1 MADLQQKY
9 PLDYRI
15 GGDTIDDFAQKYI
28 KEIPRIY
35 QFLNNARGLNS
46 EGTEQVDPTK
56 YQLKAE
62 DDKLYIRNKENTDWV
77 YLGEIKPCFGFTPSV
92 DTRLL
97 NEEDIASKPGEA
109 GKLLITN
116 KAGLLEVSITGN
128 AAKIGEKTIQINSL
142 SDGEILVYRSST
154 GSFVNE
160 SKGAIGLGKALTI
173 TYDKQSLGT
182 YSGNNETTIEVKP
195 PTMIG
200 ATDEDDG
207 TEGLSPAPTSGDIEK
222 FLSGRGIY
230 EYAGINLLQRNKA
243 YAVGDIAYSPHL
255 PSWARLECITAGTTG
270 AEEPAELLSTPPM
283 DNDRIGTYITDGTV
297 VWIVDD
303 VRDGTPVGSV
313 RGSLYLPKGYIKA
326 NGATV
331 NRADYPRLV
340 KFIETNNLWTD
351 DAEGNLGLF
360 GKGDENTTFV
370 LPNYVGRTVAYKDT
384 GAGQTIAAGLPNI
397 TGDNGTGYSIIANDS
412 KELHGAFY
420 YSGNSGDCTFG
431 NSIGMGDTT
440 SELRFD
446 ASKSNPIYGAADT
459 VQPPA
464 ISLIPVIRY

>member
-1 MADLQQKY
+1 MAELQQKY

-46 EGTEQVDPTK
+46 EGPEQVDPTK

-109 GKLLITN
+109 GKILVTN
-116 KAGLLEVSITGN
+116 EAGLLEVSITGN

-160 SKGAIGLGKALTI
+160 SKGTIGLGKALTI

-200 ATDEDDG
+200 ATDEEDG
-207 TEGLSPAPTSGDIEK
+207 KEGLSPAPTSSDIEK

-230 EYAGINLLQRNKA
+230 EYAGINLLQRNKD
-243 YAVGDIAYSPHL
+243 YTVGDIAYSPLL

-270 AEEPAELLSTPPM
+270 AEEPELLSAPPM
-283 DNDRIGTYITDGTV
+283 DNSKIGTYITDGTV
-297 VWIVDD
+297 VWVVDD
-303 VRDGTPVGSV
+303 IRDGTPIGGV

-351 DAEGNLGLF
+351 EVEGNLGLF
-360 GKGDENTTFV
+360 GKGDGSTTFV
-370 LPNYVGRTVAYKDT
+370 VPNYVGRMVTYKDT

-397 TGDNGTGYSIIANDS
+397 TG
-412 KELHGAFY
+412 AFY
-420 YSGNSGDCTFG
+420 MDSYAKTQGTVNGCFTYHDGSFKGLSGANLYGSGTI
-431 NSIGMGDTT
+431 SI
-440 SELRFD
+440 D
-446 ASKSNPIYGAADT
+446 ASLSNPIYGASDT